1 MERKG
6 FRKYQK
12 NIKCLKKGNQT
23 SFYSAR
29 FALQS
34 LENQE
39 LHPKTVEALRRQ
51 FTRCLRR
58 KGRVTVRAFPNKP
71 ISKKG
76 TESRMGKGKGS
87 VYQWLCRIRRGE
99 IFLEIDGIGVK
110 EMKNVKDLARKI
122 HCKFPGKIQCLW
134 HPAWRKKNLIFKK
147 CPNLI

>member
-6 FRKYQK
+6 FRKFQK
-12 NIKCLKKGNQT
+12 NIRSLKISNQL
-23 SFYSAR
+23 SFYSGR

-39 LHPKTVEALRRQ
+39 LHPKTLETLRRQ
-51 FTRCLRR
+51 FKRCFKR

-87 VYQWLCRIRRGE
+87 VYQWLCRIRRGS
-99 IFLEIDGIGVK
+99 ILLEIDGIGK
-110 EMKNVKDLARKI
+110 KGIKHVKDVAKKLP
-122 HCKFPGKIQCLW
+122 CKFPGKIQCLF
-134 HPAWRKKNLIFKK
+134 HPAWRPKGPKGH
-147 CPNLI
+147 